1 MSATLESLVEQVRQ
15 KTADAAEAAL
25 RGVAARV
32 RSGGQDL
39 AQIERQVL
47 LDARGIGQIILQ
59 AALETLD
66 NGKTT
71 SRRPCACAGSQRYVS
86 DRVKTLQTLLGPVEI
101 GRAYYHCR
109 RCGRGEFPLDG
120 RLGVEGTTWTPGVQE
135 VVAWADAELAYGRAV
150 EFLKRTMGLSL
161 SKDAHETLSGALG
174 EAIEPKEIARA
185 AQAWARL
192 PPAEQLYISCDGVKV
207 NTDEGWKEPK
217 LGAVF
222 RAERDKDGQPIRGPT
237 RYVAHLEEAE
247 SFGERLW
254 QLADALGVEKAHCVI
269 VLGDGAP
276 WIWNLADFHFP
287 QAVQIVDFYHALE
300 RLGEVARCLWAE
312 GDAQATDWLAQRKTA
327 LSNGDVGA
335 VLRALKRL
343 SPARKEQRDVIRK
356 AIGYFH
362 DNRQRMRYDRF
373 RAQGY
378 FIGSGIVEA
387 GCKHVVAKRFKQSG
401 MRWSRQGFLR
411 LLHLRLCVINGDW
424 DAFARS
430 RFPRISSSPAT
441 YF

>member
-1 MSATLESLVEQVRQ
+1 MSATLESLVEQVRR

-25 RGVAARV
+25 RAAAARM
-32 RSGGQDL
+32 RSGQQDL
-39 AQIERQVL
+39 AQVERGVL
-47 LDARGIGQIILQ
+47 FDARGIGQIILQ

-71 SRRPCACAGSQRYVS
+71 SHRRCACGASQRYVS
-86 DRVKTLQTLLGPVEI
+86 DRFKTLQTLLGPVEI

-120 RLGVEGTTWTPGVQE
+120 RLGVEGTALTPGVQE

-161 SKDAHETLSGALG
+161 SKDAHETVSGTLG
-174 EAIEPKEIARA
+174 EAVQSKEIARA

-192 PPAEQLYISCDGVKV
+192 PSAEQLYISCDGVKV

-222 RAERDKDGQPIRGPT
+222 RAEPDTDGQPIRGPT

-254 QLADALGVEKAHCVI
+254 QLADALGVEKAHSII

-287 QAVQIVDFYHALE
+287 EAVQIVDFYHA
-300 RLGEVARCLWAE
+300 
-312 GDAQATDWLAQRKTA
+312 
-327 LSNGDVGA
+327 DVGA

-343 SPARKEQRDVIRK
+343 CPPREDQRDVIRK
-356 AIGYFH
+356 AIGYFQ

-373 RAQGY
+373 RAKGY
-378 FIGSGIVEA
+378 FIGSGVVEA

-401 MRWSRQGFLR
+401 MRWSREGFLR
-411 LLHLRLCVINGDW
+411 LLHLRLCILNGDW

-430 RFPRISSSPAT
+430 RFPRLSNSPAT